1 MRVCHTAVGAHMT
14 GSVVTARGFFTQ
26 VNCTLCVFLL
36 LIDVVRAAM
45 FSTLYWCIYALC
57 PHVDIDVC
65 FSVFLRLI
73 FPLNGV
79 VSSPAVHPGC
89 VSSPSS
95 CAGCDGV

>member
-1 MRVCHTAVGAHMT
+1 MT

-36 LIDVVRAAM
+36 LIRSASRNV
-45 FSTLYWCIYALC
+45 LYIILMHLYVLML
-57 PHVDIDVC
+57 ILM
-65 FSVFLRLI
+65 SVFRFLRLI